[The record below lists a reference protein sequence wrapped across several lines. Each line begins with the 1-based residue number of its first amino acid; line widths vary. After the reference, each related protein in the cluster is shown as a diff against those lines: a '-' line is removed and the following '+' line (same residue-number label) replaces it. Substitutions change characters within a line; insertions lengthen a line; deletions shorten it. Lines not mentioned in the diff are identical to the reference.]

1 MKKKTLIGTVLTVAL
16 FLFTITSYSQV
27 LNEGTFKF
35 GRTLSLIDAFYV
47 DTVNLDMLTEKA
59 IVEVLKN
66 LDPHSTYISA
76 KDVKE
81 MNEPLNGNFEG
92 IGVQFNLLRDSII
105 IVEPIS
111 GGPSEKVGI
120 RAGDRI
126 LTIDNEKVTGIKITT
141 TGVRSRLMGPKGTK
155 VIVSVHRKGV
165 KDVLDFTIIRDK
177 IPIYSLDASYMLDK
191 ETGYIKL
198 NKFAA
203 TTGKE
208 FSEAL
213 LNMKKSNM
221 KNLVVDLRG
230 NGGGY
235 MLAATELADKFFAD
249 QKLLVYM
256 EGRKSPRQDFKSA
269 GSGTLSDSRLV
280 ILTDES
286 SASASEIFAGA
297 IQDWDRGVI
306 MGRRTFG
313 KGLVQNGF
321 YLTDGSM
328 IRLTI
333 ARYYTPTGR
342 SIQRP
347 YNQGYDKYM
356 ENFYKRFTD
365 GELMS
370 ADSIR
375 LPDSLKYKTL
385 VNKRVVYGGG
395 GIMPD
400 VFVSAD
406 TSYNS
411 PYFNKL
417 YAKNILNSFTLEYYD
432 KNRALLSSQYKSFDD
447 YKKKFELSSD
457 DIKSF
462 IAKGEAE
469 GVKFNVE
476 QFNKSKNEI
485 LLILKGLIATNMWK
499 TSEYFQI
506 INENDRVIDK
516 ALNIITDKKA
526 YNTILGNQ

>member
-1 MKKKTLIGTVLTVAL
+1 MKKKTLIGSVLITL
-16 FLFTITSYSQV
+16 FLLLTITASSQV

-47 DTVNLDMLTEKA
+47 DSANLDMLTEKA

-126 LTIDNEKVTGIKITT
+126 LTIDQEKVSGINITT

-155 VIVSVHRKGV
+155 VNITVYRKGV
-165 KDVLDFTIIRDK
+165 KDILDFTIIRDK
-177 IPIYSLDASYMLDK
+177 IPIYSVDASYMLDK

-203 TTGKE
+203 TTEKE
-208 FSEAL
+208 FSDAVVNL
-213 LNMKKSNM
+213 KKSNM
-221 KNLVVDLRG
+221 KNLVLDLRG

-235 MLAATELADKFFAD
+235 MLAATELAEKFFSD
-249 QKLLVYM
+249 QRLLVYLV
-256 EGRKSPRQDFKSA
+256 GRKTPRQDFKSTGN
-269 GSGTLSDSRLV
+269 GSLASSRIV
-280 ILTDES
+280 VLTDEG

-297 IQDWDRGVI
+297 MQDWDRGVI
-306 MGRRTFG
+306 IGRRTFG

-347 YNQGYDKYM
+347 YNEGYDKYM

-385 VNKRVVYGGG
+385 VNSRVVYGGG

-406 TSYNS
+406 TTSNS
-411 PYFNKL
+411 AYFNKL
-417 YAKNILNSFTLEYYD
+417 FAKNVLNTFTLDFYD
-432 KNRALLSSQYKSFDD
+432 KNRTLLNSEYKSFDD
-447 YKKKFELSSD
+447 FKKKFQFSPD
-457 DIKSF
+457 DVKSF
-462 IAKGEAE
+462 ITRGESE
-469 GVKFNVE
+469 GVKFNEE
-476 QFNKSKNEI
+476 QFNKSKDEI
-485 LLILKGLIATNMWK
+485 LLIMKGYIASNMWQI
-499 TSEYFQI
+499 SELYQI
-506 INENDRVIDK
+506 VNENDKVIDK
-516 ALNIITDKKA
+516 ALKIISDKKS
-526 YNTILGNQ
+526 YNSILGIQ

>member
-1 MKKKTLIGTVLTVAL
+1 
-16 FLFTITSYSQV
+16 
-27 LNEGTFKF
+27 
-35 GRTLSLIDAFYV
+35 
-47 DTVNLDMLTEKA
+47 
-59 IVEVLKN
+59 
-66 LDPHSTYISA
+66 
-76 KDVKE
+76 
-81 MNEPLNGNFEG
+81 
-92 IGVQFNLLRDSII
+92 
-105 IVEPIS
+105 
-111 GGPSEKVGI
+111 
-120 RAGDRI
+120 
-126 LTIDNEKVTGIKITT
+126 
-141 TGVRSRLMGPKGTK
+141 
-155 VIVSVHRKGV
+155 
-165 KDVLDFTIIRDK
+165 
-177 IPIYSLDASYMLDK
+177 MLDK

-198 NKFAA
+198 NKFAT

-208 FSEAL
+208 FSDAVL
-213 LNMKKSNM
+213 KLKKDNM
-221 KNLVVDLRG
+221 KNLVLDLRG
-230 NGGGY
+230 NGGGV

-256 EGRKSPRQDFKSA
+256 EGRKTPRQDIKSA
-269 GSGTLSDSRLV
+269 GNGNLSGSRIV
-280 ILTDES
+280 VLTDEG

-297 IQDWDRGVI
+297 MQDWDRGVI

-342 SIQRP
+342 SIQRS
-347 YNQGYDKYM
+347 YKQGYDKYM
-356 ENFYKRFTD
+356 ENFLVRFTD

-370 ADSIR
+370 ADSIH
-375 LPDSLKYKTL
+375 LADSLKYKTL

-417 YAKNILNSFTLEYYD
+417 YAKNVFNSFTLEYYD
-432 KNRALLSSQYKSFDD
+432 KNRTLLNSTYKSFDD
-447 YKKKFELSSD
+447 YQKKFEFSSD
-457 DIKSF
+457 DIKTF
-462 IAKGEAE
+462 IAKGETE
-469 GVKFNVE
+469 GIKFNEE
-476 QFNKSKNEI
+476 QFNKSKSEM
-485 LLILKGLIATNMWK
+485 LLILKGLVATNIWN

-516 ALNIITDKKA
+516 ALNVINDKKA